1 MNSILIDINDWLVEE
16 NGGNDE
22 IVGNLNLLC
31 REEEEIDFNPSEE
44 CLEEQQQSEKLED
57 NGNQQQRYGPRKQI
71 TRNRIETVH

>member
-31 REEEEIDFNPSEE
+31 REEGEIDFNPSEE
-44 CLEEQQQSEKLED
+44 CLEE
-57 NGNQQQRYGPRKQI
+57 
-71 TRNRIETVH
+71 